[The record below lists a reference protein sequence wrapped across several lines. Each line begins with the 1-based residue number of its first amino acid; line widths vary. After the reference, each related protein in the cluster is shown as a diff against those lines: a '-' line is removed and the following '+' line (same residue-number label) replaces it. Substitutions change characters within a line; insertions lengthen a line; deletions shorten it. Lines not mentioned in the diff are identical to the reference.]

1 VGAIPGTR
9 LAAAVGRAVNVLS
22 ANTLP
27 GPQDFQAL
35 IPPTHRAWVRR
46 VPNENV
52 WIWFRFDDRTLLLVT
67 LTNLPPVPAP

>member
-9 LAAAVGRAVNVLS
+9 LGAAVGRTVNVLS
-22 ANTLP
+22 ANPLP

-35 IPPTHRAWVRR
+35 IPPTDRAWVRR

-52 WIWFRFDDRTLLLVT
+52 WIWFRFDDGSLLLVT
-67 LTNLPPVPAP
+67 LTNHPPVPAP